1 MLIANEEEAYVLLLG
16 PTLLPSTDQS
26 AEDQRGGEDELQET
40 DGTTD
45 SQESGDSGP
54 SGKLVPWTL
63 IFRIGAHSLSSIA

>member
-1 MLIANEEEAYVLLLG
+1 MLIANEEEAYVLLVG
-16 PTLLPSTDQS
+16 PTLLLPSTDQS

-63 IFRIGAHSLSSIA
+63 IFRIGAP